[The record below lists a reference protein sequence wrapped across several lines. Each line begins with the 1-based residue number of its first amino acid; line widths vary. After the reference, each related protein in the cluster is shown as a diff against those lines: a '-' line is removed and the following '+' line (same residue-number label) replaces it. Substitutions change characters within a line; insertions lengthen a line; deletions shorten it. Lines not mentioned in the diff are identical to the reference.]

1 MLLSGEQ
8 ILKAKDKKTV
18 QVSVPEWGEG
28 AEVLVGSMGALDRV
42 RLAEAF
48 NNIGTKEESETVEEK
63 PRIVTTTSPTE
74 KGEVLG
80 ETGEEPEAGKLKINA
95 TDYAEFKL
103 RYLAASIL
111 DPKTYQTAFTVEQI
125 EELGRKDPKPLN
137 RLFDAAAELNLESVE
152 ALEGAEKNSD

>member
-28 AEVLVGSMGALDRV
+28 AEVLVGSMGALDRAK
-42 RLAEAF
+42 LAEFF
-48 NNIGTKEESETVEEK
+48 NERGTKIEQETVEEK

-74 KGEVLG
+74 KGETLG
-80 ETGEEPEAGKLKINA
+80 EEEPEAETRRYTM
-95 TDYAEFKL
+95 TDHTEFKL
-103 RYLAASIL
+103 MYLAASIL

-125 EELGRKDPKPLN
+125 KELGRKDAKPLN

-152 ALEGAEKNSD
+152 ALEGAEKNSG

>member
-1 MLLSGEQ
+1 MLLSGED

-18 QVSVPEWGEG
+18 QVPVPEWGEG
-28 AEVLVGSMGALDRV
+28 AEVLVGSMGALDRAK
-42 RLAEAF
+42 LAEFF
-48 NNIGTKEESETVEEK
+48 NERGTKIEHETVEEK

-74 KGEVLG
+74 KGETLD
-80 ETGEEPEAGKLKINA
+80 EEPEAETRRYTM
-95 TDYAEFKL
+95 TDHTEFKL
-103 RYLAASIL
+103 MYLAASIL

-152 ALEGAEKNSD
+152 SLEGAEKNSG

>member
-1 MLLSGEQ
+1 MLLSGED

-18 QVSVPEWGEG
+18 KVPVPEWGEG

-42 RLAEAF
+42 KLAEF
-48 NNIGTKEESETVEEK
+48 FDERSTKEDSETVEEQ

-80 ETGEEPEAGKLKINA
+80 DGSEEDTGDEQVEEMRRFTL
-95 TDYAEFKL
+95 TDHAEFKL

-125 EELGRKDPKPLN
+125 EELVRKDPKPLN
-137 RLFDAAAELNLESVE
+137 RLFDVASDLNL
-152 ALEGAEKNSD
+152 